1 MAAFLRRLPRDRIQK
16 WPERDH
22 ASMEYEHVA
31 VNPVGGLAET
41 GPDAIAWIS
50 EEAEESL
57 RQNL

>member
-31 VNPVGGLAET
+31 VNPVGGPAMR
-41 GPDAIAWIS
+41 GPVCDCMD
-50 EEAEESL
+50 
-57 RQNL
+57 Q